1 MAFAR
6 FMASPTGRVLRI
18 VVGVALV
25 FYGFRGMGGSGWGIA
40 LAAFGTVGVIT
51 GVFNLCLIAGL
62 LGAPFRGRDLP
73 QKS

>member
-6 FMASPTGRVLRI
+6 FMASPAGRLLRI

-25 FYGFRGMGGSGWGIA
+25 FYGFQGLGGGWGIA
-40 LAAFGTVGVIT
+40 LAAFGAIAVIA

-62 LGAPFRGRDLP
+62 LGAPFRGRNL